1 MTIEEKLKELILS
14 RYRSVLVFT
23 NSIGMPYATMTSI
36 FKRGI
41 NNSSVV
47 NIIKICN
54 ALGISADALAQNRIE
69 PIQSQITDITE
80 LNDIVIELKEKT
92 PVTLNGELLTANEV
106 KTIVDALEISIEMVK
121 RNRK

>member
-69 PIQSQITDITE
+69 PVQSQITEAVE

-92 PVTLNGELLTANEV
+92 PVTLNGEVLLPNEI
-106 KTIVDALEISIEMVK
+106 KTIVNALEISIEMVK

>member
-69 PIQSQITDITE
+69 PIQSQITEAVE

-92 PVTLNGELLTANEV
+92 PVTLNGEVLLPNEI
-106 KTIVDALEISIEMVK
+106 KTIVNALEISIEMVK